1 MKKLIFLIIM
11 FIGSLSMNAQAYD
24 LTPKP
29 FATEQEAIGTAK
41 KTTETALYK
50 GVEYPV
56 YIGSRGGKF
65 IVYLN
70 SKGHWSKKY
79 IPKS

>member
-1 MKKLIFLIIM
+1 MKKLLFLLFFI
-11 FIGSLSMNAQAYD
+11 IGSLSISAQTYNLD
-24 LTPKP
+24 PKP
-29 FATEQEAIGTAK
+29 FLTEQEAIGSAK

-50 GVEYPV
+50 GVEYIV